1 MVATDMVQRGV
12 RLAVRY
18 LLGAL
23 GLFVV
28 LYLAFVVTL
37 TTLNQLLAAWLG
49 AAIGPAEWE
58 LLVSLGGATVGSLLL
73 AIPFAQG
80 IYSLERLWLFAVTV
94 HLLAYALLAPLL
106 WMVPGV
112 LEGPADGNVPYVIL
126 GYALFAL
133 AVVAAFVVAYR
144 AGYDGVREWLAN
156 V

>member
-1 MVATDMVQRGV
+1 MGQRGV

-18 LLGAL
+18 LLGSL

-37 TTLNQLLAAWLG
+37 ATLNQLLVAWLG
-49 AAIGPAEWE
+49 DPIGPAEWE
-58 LLVSLGGATVGSLLL
+58 LLVSLGAAAVGALLL

-106 WMVPGV
+106 WAVPGV
-112 LEGPADGNVPYVIL
+112 LDGSADWAVPFLIAGYV
-126 GYALFAL
+126 LFTL
-133 AVVAAFVVAYR
+133 AVVAAFGVAYR
-144 AGYDGVREWLAN
+144 AGYDRIRDWLAN